1 MNKDKTKAVPYCR
14 VSSREQEET
23 GYSLPSQQK
32 LMQEYADRKSFEISK
47 MFSVAESASGAKQ
60 RKFFAEMMVYL
71 RKNKINILL
80 CEKVDR
86 ITRNFKEAIVIS
98 DWLEEDENR
107 QIHFVKQNLVIHKNA
122 KSDEKFRWDIEIVLA
137 KKYVANLSE
146 EVKKGQKEKIAQGW
160 LPTKPPLGYK
170 TTGEKGHKIHIIDE
184 GKAPLMREMFELYS
198 TGNHSTL
205 SLVKVMHEK
214 GLRTRG
220 GGILGKSRLHML
232 LSDPF
237 YYGAIKWKGE
247 VTKGSHEPIITRQL
261 YEKVQ
266 LILCRK
272 LKNPQYRKHLP
283 IFKAKL
289 LCGECGGTVTWE
301 IQRGH
306 WYGHCN
312 HYKTCNQKK
321 WVRQEKV
328 EEQLFPLF
336 DKVVPKNIRVL
347 KWLEKALKE
356 DHAEESAAN
365 KNRRE
370 EIAWAIAVADKRME
384 KAYLDKLDGTI
395 ETALCQKV
403 MENAKKEKAD
413 LLLAQMNLNEDQ
425 STYYEA
431 GYAIH
436 ELASQAK
443 AIYESPM
450 ATIEEKRLLLSYVF
464 SDMKLEEDIT
474 RPNYT
479 LAFEFLAEWIP
490 KLNKNFEQ
498 AKNTTKSDV
507 LSSSLSIT
515 SAELT
520 GEPLEPRNEFR
531 ASKSPSSSVQ
541 FDDIGIK
548 LGVLLRGLDSNQRPI
563 A

>member
-1 MNKDKTKAVPYCR
+1 MNENKIKSVSYCR

-32 LMQEYADRKSFEISK
+32 LMQEYADRKTFEMSK
-47 MFSVAESASGAKQ
+47 MFSIAESASGAKQ
-60 RKFFAEMMVYL
+60 RKVFTEMMTYL

-98 DWLEEDENR
+98 DWLEEDEER

-170 TTGEKGHKIHIIDE
+170 TTGDKGHKIHILDNN
-184 GKAPLMREMFELYS
+184 KAPLIREMFELYS

-205 SLVKVMHEK
+205 SLVKEMYKK
-214 GLRTRG
+214 GLRNRIG
-220 GGILGKSRLHML
+220 GRLGKSRLHVL

-237 YYGAIKWKGE
+237 YYGDMRWKN
-247 VTKGSHEPIITRQL
+247 VITKGKQEPIITRQL
-261 YEKVQ
+261 FEKVQ

-283 IFKAKL
+283 VFKAKL
-289 LCGECGGTVTWE
+289 RCNECGGTVTWE
-301 IQRGH
+301 IQKGH

-312 HYKTCNQKK
+312 HYLTCSQKK

-336 DKVVPKNIRVL
+336 DRVAPKDERVL

-356 DHAEESAAN
+356 DHVEESTAHKA
-365 KNRRE
+365 RRE
-370 EIAWAIAVADKRME
+370 EIARGIAFADRRIE
-384 KAYLDKLDGTI
+384 KAYVDKLDGAI
-395 ETALCQKV
+395 DTALCQKV
-403 MENAKKEKAD
+403 MEDAKKEKTD
-413 LLLAQMNLNEDQ
+413 LLRAQMDLNEDQ
-425 STYYEA
+425 SAYYEA

-436 ELASQAK
+436 ELAEQAQ
-443 AIYESPM
+443 AIYQSPR
-450 ATIEEKRLLLSYVF
+450 ASTEEKRLLLSYVF
-464 SDMKLEEDIT
+464 SDMKLEDAIA
-474 RPNYT
+474 RPNYS
-479 LAFEFLAEWIP
+479 LAFEFLSEWVPI
-490 KLNKNFEQ
+490 LNKNFEPAQ
-498 AKNTTKSDV
+498 KGAKSDI
-507 LSSSLSIT
+507 LRSSFTLDPV
-515 SAELT
+515 ELT
-520 GEPLEPRNEFR
+520 GELLEPRNKFR
-531 ASKSPSSSVQ
+531 TSKSPFINVRFGN
-541 FDDIGIK
+541 FDTKSGT
-548 LGVLLRGLDSNQRPI
+548 LLRG
-563 A
+563 